1 MALQASGPISL
12 GQIRNEFGPISGPA
26 SFGAYRVNQSV
37 GTLSNLSLDT
47 GVPKPGE
54 QISFSNFYS
63 KRLNVVVDFHSIA
76 NDTTRRNARDR
87 YNDNGVT
94 VIGGFKSRPSSSSGT
109 KVYIN
114 VNKRIGSDK
123 ASRNNVAL
131 RTGSWDSNTQ
141 LITVIGSSGSLYGA
155 GGDGGA
161 GGGIPSNRWARWS
174 RI

>member
-1 MALQASGPISL
+1 MALQASGPISFS
-12 GQIRNEFGPISGPA
+12 QIANEFGPLSGPV

-114 VNKRIGSDK
+114 VNKRIRSDK

-161 GGGIPSNRWARWS
+161 GG
-174 RI
+174 